1 MKKAYLINIKGR
13 VTGVGFRY
21 SAINRVNDI
30 KRISGYVRNVDYG
43 EVEVLIQ
50 GENEEL
56 TKILQ
61 WLQKGPPLARVD
73 SFTISEIPLNKNID
87 DFRIR

>member
-1 MKKAYLINIKGR
+1 MKKAYLVNIKGR

-21 SAINRVNDI
+21 SALAKAGDI
-30 KRISGYVRNVDYG
+30 PGISGYVRNAGYG

-50 GENEEL
+50 GEEGDL
-56 TKILQ
+56 TEMRA

-73 SFTISEIPLNKNID
+73 SFSLVEAPVDITINRFEI
-87 DFRIR
+87 R